1 VPGKVLFIAV
11 GFPPLGGSGVQRTS
25 KFAKHPSACGREVMA
40 LTAGPPRESVLA
52 VAGSLE
58 A

>member
-1 VPGKVLFIAV
+1 VPGRVLFIAV
-11 GFPPLGGSGVQRTS
+11 GFPPLGGSGVQRAS
-25 KFAKHPSACGREVMA
+25 KSAKRPSARGREGMA

-52 VAGSLE
+52 VSENLE